1 MADLAAESPGRRV
14 AAVTGG
20 AFERAVVRAVARAIG
35 APTPE
40 VKERLRKRG
49 EADLLEMV
57 SSASPHLDAALDRL
71 REVL

>member
-1 MADLAAESPGRRV
+1 MADLAAESPERRV

-20 AFERAVVRAVARAIG
+20 AFERAVARAIG

-40 VKERLRKRG
+40 AKERRRKRG
-49 EADLLEMV
+49 ETDLLEMV
-57 SSASPHLDAALDRL
+57 SSASPHLDAALDGL